1 MKYVINKMYTT
12 TTSTTT
18 TSTNTN
24 NVRGNIKLADYID
37 FYLKQ
42 FEFKIKIFIIKVKN
56 LLFKLS

>member
-37 FYLKQ
+37 FYLK
-42 FEFKIKIFIIKVKN
+42 
-56 LLFKLS
+56 